1 MDNNQD
7 ELTQLR
13 QENARLRSELAQTQL
28 QCQHYERRYS
38 QKVGQVLPSDLPS
51 IDPSEVDWAR
61 DDLPLAFQ
69 LVEELQAK
77 SQPDAQA

>member
-28 QCQHYERRYS
+28 QCQHYERQVVQYQGLLHS
-38 QKVGQVLPSDLPS
+38 LDLTQLVLPG
-51 IDPSEVDWAR
+51 R
-61 DDLPLAFQ
+61 DDLAF
-69 LVEELQAK
+69 LKDLEHELHQRVNRG
-77 SQPDAQA
+77 